1 MTRSVAILGC
11 GPSGLMVAHAANISG
26 WDFRIYSKKQESK
39 LYGAQ
44 YLHAFIPGLDC
55 GEQHTVEYL
64 LEGTAEQYRR
74 KVYGEVW
81 DGTVSP
87 EDFMESHYAWDLRA
101 AYQDLWHMYES
112 WIEPTALNSKWTE
125 VFGKQKKVID
135 DDGICHIVEY
145 PDLVI
150 STIPRT
156 VWDDDNSHFERIA
169 IWALGDTEMP
179 RVEPPYRPDA
189 FTVMCDGRPATPW
202 YRVSNIFGYC
212 TVEWPQWWNTP
223 FASVTPPVP
232 GASLVAKP
240 LRYTGSAA
248 QQFIHLGRYAQW
260 QKGVLTSDVFF
271 DAMKVFND
279 AK

>member
-1 MTRSVAILGC
+1 MTKSVAILGC
-11 GPSGLMVAHAANISG
+11 GPSGLMVAHAAAMNK
-26 WDFRIYSKKQESK
+26 WNFRIFSKKQESR

-44 YLHAFIPGLDC
+44 YLHAAIPGLD
-55 GEQHTVEYL
+55 GGLPETVNYL

-87 EDFMESHYAWDLRA
+87 EDFLETHYAWNLRS
-101 AYQDLWHMYES
+101 AYRQLWCRYRSEIADMTIPPTLVDTLGKEMYP
-112 WIEPTALNSKWTE
+112 WHKW
-125 VFGKQKKVID
+125 
-135 DDGICHIVEY
+135 
-145 PDLVI
+145 DLVI

-156 VWDDDNSHFERIA
+156 VWDNDNSHFERIN

-179 RVEPPYRPDA
+179 RVEPPYRPEA

-212 TVEWPQWWNTP
+212 TVEWPQWWKSE
-223 FASVTPPVP
+223 SVMPPVP

-248 QQFIHLGRYAQW
+248 QEFIHLGRYAQW
-260 QKGVLTSDVFF
+260 TKGVLTSDVFF
-271 DAMKVFND
+271 DAMKVFAD
-279 AK
+279 DSIE